1 MGSPPEP
8 AAPAAPPPAP
18 PAGGPAPGA
27 QPPAPPAPGNGQVP
41 PAPPAP
47 APDSPEAKLARA
59 EAALDQERAQH
70 RTAQQE
76 LARLRREGM
85 TEQERL
91 VAEARQAGKA
101 EALQAAGLQ
110 VAAAEFRA
118 LAAGRLADPAAAL
131 EDLNLARFVGEDG
144 TVNKRSLAAMV
155 DRLAAAA
162 APAAPKPGSIPGG
175 PHGATGETDFIRQ
188 AMGRPGG

>member
-8 AAPAAPPPAP
+8 AAPPAPPPAP

-27 QPPAPPAPGNGQVP
+27 QPPAAPPAPPNGQP

-47 APDSPEAKLARA
+47 APDSPEGKLARA

-85 TEQERL
+85 TDQERL

-118 LAAGRLADPAAAL
+118 LAAGKLADPAAAL

-162 APAAPKPGSIPGG
+162 APLAPKPGSIPGG

-188 AMGRPGG
+188 AMGQRG